1 MFIPKTALFNNLS
14 LVLTE
19 QTKQVEKLEDVLTD
33 WNPDDYEPKP
43 IYGWISEDDY
53 DIVGYEV

>member
-1 MFIPKTALFNNLS
+1 MD
-14 LVLTE
+14 E
-19 QTKQVEKLEDVLTD
+19 LTD

-43 IYGWISEDDY
+43 IYGWISNDDY